1 MYLYPENLKSSAKMW
16 YWKLKDLAVAGSIFL
31 FAVLVL
37 VAAGS
42 WLVVVLAGAYLFLT
56 MQFEDTSIL
65 DFLKY
70 AVAYFIAEQQHY
82 EWREEGNG

>member
-16 YWKLKDLAVAGSIFL
+16 YWKLKDLAAAGCIFL

-37 VAAGS
+37 VVSGSWFMVVAAGIC
-42 WLVVVLAGAYLFLT
+42 LFLT
-56 MQFEDTSIL
+56 MQFDDTSIL

-70 AVAYFIAEQQHY
+70 ACAYFIAEQQHF
-82 EWREEGNG
+82 EWKGEDNG